1 MCTFVVLN
9 EKTLKMKK
17 KETKITQKITYISND
32 IDVKDWEDAYEEY
45 KEECEDEDEEPED
58 IYEFARKETDL
69 NMEED
74 IFTLKRLAETRSEKW
89 VVTGTLGLWD
99 GRHIIFPKV
108 FPSLQ
113 RALSAC
119 WKDCEIVE
127 VVTDEKGDYLIFT
140 GHHHDGTNCFEL
152 RPVDAESADHIE
164 DEFGNGEPDETVL
177 AYLNEHTLP
186 LTYEMIGR

>member
-1 MCTFVVLN
+1 M
-9 EKTLKMKK
+9 K

-45 KEECEDEDEEPED
+45 KEECEDIDEEPDD
-58 IYEFARKETDL
+58 IYTFAERETNL

-74 IFTLKRLAETRSEKW
+74 IYTLRHLADKRSEKW

-99 GRHIIFPKV
+99 GHHIIFPKV
-108 FPSLQ
+108 FPSLD

-119 WKDCEIVE
+119 WKDCLTVEI
-127 VVTDEKGDYLIFT
+127 VTDEKGDYLEFT

-152 RPVDAESADHIE
+152 RPVNDETARLIE
-164 DEFGNGEPDETVL
+164 ENFSDGEPSDEVL
-177 AYLNEHTLP
+177 AYLTKNTLP